1 MFKKEHAKLFL
12 SPVHNEKF
20 EKAVVEMNL
29 RVWLG
34 HTIFNIGFWTFFW
47 GAFEL
52 VYQSPSDPIWSGTF
66 GFPIPH
72 HYIIGAILAY
82 VGYILITLTKT
93 VREKIRRGITR
104 T

>member
-1 MFKKEHAKLFL
+1 MHNRL
-12 SPVHNEKF
+12 SEW
-20 EKAVVEMNL
+20 VVTEMNW

-34 HTIFNIGFWTFFW
+34 HTLFNIGFWTFFW

-52 VYQSPSDPIWSGTF
+52 AYQSPSDPIWSGTF

-82 VGYILITLTKT
+82 IGYIVITLTKD
-93 VREKIRRGITR
+93 VRERIKRGLKR
-104 T
+104 S